1 MIFHCYACHVMSFLL
16 YICLFRLMISFSYR
30 HSKATNSQV
39 LLLSSMSSTLL
50 RSLWLIL
57 GPDILMKGRLSLLL
71 ILLIDHLVLVLSVGS
86 GTCYFELR
94 VLEVFE
100 VL

>member
-1 MIFHCYACHVMSFLL
+1 MMSFSHR
-16 YICLFRLMISFSYR
+16 Y
-30 HSKATNSQV
+30 SKATNSQV

-57 GPDILMKGRLSLLL
+57 RPDVLMKGRLSLLL
-71 ILLIDHLVLVLSVGS
+71 ILLIDHLVLVLSVDS

-94 VLEVFE
+94 VLEVLE
-100 VL
+100 VLCVSAGVRFHHGDNKEPLD

>member
-1 MIFHCYACHVMSFLL
+1 
-16 YICLFRLMISFSYR
+16 MISFSYR

-50 RSLWLIL
+50 RTLWLIL
-57 GPDILMKGRLSLLL
+57 RPDILMKGRLSLLL
-71 ILLIDHLVLVLSVGS
+71 ILLIDHLVLMLSVGS